1 MELPPDCVELI
12 LALAGAPRPTAWPLW
27 VRPQLRLPWMPGAL
41 RRCCGLLHTLELQH
55 TPLAPAAGALLAQQ
69 LPRSL
74 RSLRRL
80 ALGQNDTDLSGLLA
94 LPRCSLRALCVG
106 GRLYSG
112 SCSNDLDCTLM
123 TRGWRPPL
131 GSALRT
137 LSLAHTF
144 PCVDSLCGTL
154 AGARCLRELDVSEN
168 GLDGASLLRLV
179 RAMQGWGGVRRLELG
194 YNQLRDAGPLLAAL
208 APWRR
213 LAYLGLGCNHLAQ
226 FVPVPLPQLIELVLE
241 CNALV
246 TADVRRIWAALCR
259 GELPRLAVLDMEDN
273 EIELEHGSLR
283 QQLERRLEHV
293 SLRSGW

>member
-27 VRPQLRLPWMPGAL
+27 VRPQLRLPWMPAL

-80 ALGQNDTDLSGLLA
+80 ALGQNDADLSGLLA

-106 GRLYSG
+106 GRLYTG

-131 GSALRT
+131 GSALCT
-137 LSLAHTF
+137 LSLPHTF

-154 AGARCLRELDVSEN
+154 AGARCLREIDLSEN

-179 RAMQGWGGVRRLELG
+179 RAMRGGVRRLELG
-194 YNQLRDAGPLLAAL
+194 YNQLRDAGPLLAEL

-213 LAYLGLGCNHLAQ
+213 LAYLGLGCNQLAQ
-226 FVPVPLPQLIELVLE
+226 FVPVPLPQLVELVVE
-241 CNALV
+241 CNELTA
-246 TADVRRIWAALCR
+246 ADVLRIWAALCR
-259 GELPRLAVLDMEDN
+259 GDLPRLAVLDMEDN
-273 EIELEHGSLR
+273 DIDLGAQHPLCR
-283 QQLERRLEHV
+283 QLARTLDSV
-293 SLRSGW
+293 SLHSGW